1 MAQRAH
7 TANDDANPVEAVAR
21 GKTGT
26 GAEQRAD
33 AARLE
38 ARNHMEELREQI
50 LSHNY
55 RYYVLDR
62 PEIPDAAW
70 DALFRELRDLET
82 AYPEFVSPD
91 SPTQRVGAEPQAAFG
106 VVEHREP
113 LLSLGNVFNADGL
126 HAWHRR
132 AAERL
137 DRDDF
142 TLVTE
147 PKIDGLAMALVYEHG
162 ALVRAGTRG
171 DGRRGEDVTR
181 NVRTIPSLPLTL
193 RGSAPER
200 LEMRGEVYM
209 PRRGFERM
217 NAQRAERGE
226 PLFANPRNAAAGAVR
241 QLDPSV
247 TASRPLAIAMYQVGW
262 TEGGAAPD
270 THWETLGWMQDL
282 ALPTTTDAALQ
293 PTISTAAAAC
303 EAWIPQRDAHEFDM
317 DGVVVKI
324 NDFVLQR
331 QLGNVGREPR
341 WAVAFKF
348 PPQEATT
355 RLLKI
360 KVNVGRTGRLN
371 PYAVLEPVRV
381 GGATVQHATLHNEDD
396 IRRKDIRPRD
406 TVIVRRAGDVIPQ
419 VVGPVLSQ
427 RKKGARRW
435 KAPQHCPVCRHTV
448 VQPEGEAMS
457 YCSNPACPAVVQ
469 RSVEHFVS
477 RSAMD
482 IEGLGGER
490 VRTLFAAGL
499 IEDAGDLYRLHAR
512 RDALTAL
519 ERMGE
524 KSVENLLAAIEA
536 SKQRGLAPLI
546 FGLGIRHVGGEI
558 GELLAGH
565 FGSLRAIQSATEEE
579 LAAVDG
585 VGPIIASSVADWMA
599 TERATALLGKLAAAG
614 VRMETAG
621 GGTREGPLA
630 GQQFVVTGRLEQMS
644 RNEAEAALKRLG
656 ASVGSSV
663 GKKTTVVIVGA
674 DAGSKLAKALE
685 FGTERWDESQFLAAL
700 REHGLARAGNG
711 KEDAPA

>member
-7 TANDDANPVEAVAR
+7 TPDEDAGPPEAVAR
-21 GKTGT
+21 GKAGT
-26 GAEQRAD
+26 GADQRAD

-38 ARNHMEELREQI
+38 ARNRMEELREQI
-50 LSHNY
+50 LFHNY
-55 RYYVLDR
+55 RYYVLDS

-70 DALFRELRDLET
+70 DALFRELRDLEA
-82 AYPEFVSPD
+82 AYPEFVTPD
-91 SPTQRVGAEPQAAFG
+91 SPTQRVGAEPQAASG

-113 LLSLGNVFNADGL
+113 LLSLGNVFSADGL
-126 HAWHRR
+126 RAWHRR
-132 AAERL
+132 AAERM

-142 TLVTE
+142 ALVTE

-200 LEMRGEVYM
+200 LEVRGEVYM
-209 PRRGFERM
+209 PRSGFERM
-217 NAQRAERGE
+217 NEQRAERGE
-226 PLFANPRNAAAGAVR
+226 ALFANPRNAAAGAVR

-247 TASRPLAIAMYQVGW
+247 TASRPLAIAMYQMGW

-270 THWETLGWMQDL
+270 THWATLAWMQEL
-282 ALPTTTDAALQ
+282 GLPTTTDAALQ
-293 PTISTAAAAC
+293 PNVDAAAAAC
-303 EAWIPQRDAHEFDM
+303 EAWIPRRDAHEFDM

-324 NDFVLQR
+324 DEFALQR
-331 QLGNVGREPR
+331 QLGSMGREPR

-360 KVNVGRTGRLN
+360 AINVGRTGRLN

-381 GGATVQHATLHNEDD
+381 GGASVQHATLHSEED
-396 IRRKDIRPRD
+396 IRRKDIRRGD

-419 VVGPVLSQ
+419 VVGPVLS
-427 RKKGARRW
+427 RRRKGARRW
-435 KAPQHCPVCRHTV
+435 KAPLRCPVCRHAAV
-448 VQPEGEAMS
+448 RPEGEAMS

-477 RSAMD
+477 RGTMD
-482 IEGLGGER
+482 IEGLGGKR
-490 VRTLFAAGL
+490 VRALFEAGL
-499 IEDAGDLYRLHAR
+499 IADTGDLYRLHER
-512 RDALTAL
+512 RDDLVAL

-524 KSVENLLAAIEA
+524 KSVEKLLAAIEA
-536 SKQRGLAPLI
+536 SKQRGPAHLI

-558 GELLAGH
+558 GGLLAGH
-565 FGSLRAIQSATEEE
+565 FGSLRALQSATEEE

-599 TERATALLGKLAAAG
+599 TERATTLLDKLAAAG
-614 VRMETAG
+614 VHMETGVGAA
-621 GGTREGPLA
+621 REGPLA
-630 GQQFVVTGRLEQMS
+630 GQHFVVTGRLTQMG

-663 GKKTTVVIVGA
+663 GKKTAALIVGA
-674 DAGSKLAKALE
+674 DAGSKLEKAVGL
-685 FGTERWDESQFLAAL
+685 GTACWDEAQFLAVL
-700 REHGLARAGNG
+700 HEHGLATPGSG
-711 KEDAPA
+711 EEEAPD